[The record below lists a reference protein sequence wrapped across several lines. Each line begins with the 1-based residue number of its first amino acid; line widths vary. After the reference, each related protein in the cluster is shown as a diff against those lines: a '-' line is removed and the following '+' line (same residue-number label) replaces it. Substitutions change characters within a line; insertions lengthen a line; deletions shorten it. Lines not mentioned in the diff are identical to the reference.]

1 MSIVLGTGDL
11 MVRKTDNITVDEI
24 NKDVQHLAHRSPS
37 PPKKHGGPPPFPGA
51 CPGSESPSGP
61 Q

>member
-1 MSIVLGTGDL
+1 

-37 PPKKHGGPPPFPGA
+37 PPKNMGVLLLFQEHVLA
-51 CPGSESPSGP
+51 LRAP